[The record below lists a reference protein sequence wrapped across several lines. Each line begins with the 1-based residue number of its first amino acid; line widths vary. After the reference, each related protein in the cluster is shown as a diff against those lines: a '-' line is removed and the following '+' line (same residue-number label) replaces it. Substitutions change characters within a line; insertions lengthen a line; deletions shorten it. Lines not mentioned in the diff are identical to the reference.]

1 MDECISTEFR
11 CRVRSGLKCEHAG
24 FWSGSR
30 MRSAGELCGTF
41 SHFINLRKNCKRGE
55 RKGKHTPWCD
65 GWDGIEGQTKG
76 RCFETPLTTRC
87 IFYMDWLNCNNMF
100 WWMLW
105 RLQGICFFI
114 SPHSSFTNLRSPAP
128 LLRCPLLCRQN
139 TEFSLQRYARSPSVA
154 NSFTLVP

>member
-105 RLQGICFFI
+105 RLQGICFLYRLILASLTYVLPRPFFAVL
-114 SPHSSFTNLRSPAP
+114 SSVDRIPNF
-128 LLRCPLLCRQN
+128 RCKDMPGR
-139 TEFSLQRYARSPSVA
+139 LQ
-154 NSFTLVP
+154 